1 MSKII
6 SIGTAQPKYRYQQNE
21 ILDFMKE
28 LYHFSENDSKRL
40 SILYQRSG
48 IVERYSAIEDYKLPL
63 GSRTFYENTLDMEP
77 FPSLEKRMQK
87 YFEAAPELAIKAIE
101 NCIATKILPAEIT
114 HLITVSCTG
123 MAAPGLDIM
132 LVKQMGLN
140 TDIHRTSVNFMGCYA
155 AVHGL
160 KIAHQIAETDR
171 KANVV
176 VVCIELCSLHFQKEN
191 NMENI
196 ASNLLFADGAAA
208 VLISSNDS
216 KESGLIINNFYSL
229 LLLEG
234 EADMAWHLSSKGF
247 LMTLSAYI
255 PKLIE
260 SGIATLVEKVVT
272 KMGLSKA
279 EIDHWAIHPG
289 GRKILEVAQKELE
302 LEQGALD
309 SSFSVLKH
317 FGNMSSPTILYVIKD
332 IWENKMKVN
341 EEKMLGIA
349 FGPGL
354 TMETV
359 LLSSSF

>member
-21 ILDFMKE
+21 ILDFMNE
-28 LYHFSENDSKRL
+28 LYQFSEIDAKRL
-40 SILYQRSG
+40 SILYERSG
-48 IVERYSAIEDYKLPL
+48 IAERYSAIEDYKLPI
-63 GSRTFYENTLDMEP
+63 GARTFYENSIDMEP
-77 FPSLEKRMQK
+77 FPNLDKRMQK
-87 YFEAAPELAIKAIE
+87 YFEAAPQLAIDAIQ
-101 NCIATKILPAEIT
+101 NCISTKISLNEIT

-160 KIAHQIAETDR
+160 KIAHQIAETDH

-208 VLISSNDS
+208 VLISSNHHQ
-216 KESGLIINNFYSL
+216 EHGLIIKNFYSL

-234 EADMAWHLSSKGF
+234 ESDMAWHLSSKGF

-260 SGIATLVEKVVT
+260 SGIATLVEKVVN
-272 KMGLSKA
+272 KMGVSKT

-309 SSFSVLKH
+309 SSYAVLKH
-317 FGNMSSPTILYVIKD
+317 FGNMSSPTILYVIKN
-332 IWENKMKVN
+332 IWENKVKSN
-341 EEKMLGIA
+341 DEKILGIA

-359 LLSSSF
+359 LLSTSR